1 MQLIVLSIKYQ
12 NVQVEHIGVI
22 HGRKAAALR
31 ATWPPHRATSAWW
44 HSTQKCIYIY
54 EIRISFNLK
63 KKAISRF
70 LIQMEAFGRVVS
82 AE

>member
-31 ATWPPHRATSAWW
+31 ATWPPHRATSARRR
-44 HSTQKCIYIY
+44 STQKCIFIY
-54 EIRISFNLK
+54 VIRISFKLRK
-63 KKAISRF
+63 KQYLGF
-70 LIQMEAFGRVVS
+70 LIQMESFR
-82 AE
+82 